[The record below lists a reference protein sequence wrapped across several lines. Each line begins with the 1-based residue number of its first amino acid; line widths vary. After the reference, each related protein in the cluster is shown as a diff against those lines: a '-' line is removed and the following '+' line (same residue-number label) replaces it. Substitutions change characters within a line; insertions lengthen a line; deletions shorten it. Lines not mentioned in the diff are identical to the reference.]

1 MARLLPLVATHPEP
15 PINAPLHTP
24 NAAEAHAVVRDG
36 RPLRVALLGYR
47 SAPFSGGQGV
57 YLRYLSQALM
67 QLGHD
72 VTVISGP
79 PYPHLVEGVKLVQ
92 LPSLDLYS
100 RDLWS
105 VTREELGDSLGRK
118 EWFSKLSGGFAEP
131 ETFGERV
138 RDWLL
143 DHADEFDV
151 VHDNQTLAEGILDLQ
166 RAGLPVVTTIH
177 HPITRDLRVALA
189 GEPRWWWRLMIR
201 RWHRFLGMQS
211 RVAAQ
216 LRHIVTVSRCSAAD
230 IATDFG
236 VLPGSLHV
244 VPNGVDT
251 ELFKPMPTVTRNPS
265 QIIAT
270 ASADAPLKGL
280 PVLLKALKKLVEADP
295 ARQLVL
301 IARPKPGGDTEAV
314 IKHLGLVDHIRFV
327 GDASHEEINHLY
339 AESAVAVVPRSTR
352 VLVYPPLRR
361 WPPVFRW
368 YRVMVALWQRWSP
381 TVVCRYRRVTAM
393 RWQRLLSVCSLIRRW
408 QVRWAIRGGS
418 VWSDIS
424 AGQSVRSRWPR
435 SIEPVLKH
443 VDS

>member
-1 MARLLPLVATHPEP
+1 MAWLLPLVVTHPEP
-15 PINAPLHTP
+15 SINAPLHTP
-24 NAAEAHAVVRDG
+24 NAAEAHVAVRDG
-36 RPLRVALLGYR
+36 RPLSVVLLGYR
-47 SAPFSGGQGV
+47 SAPFSGGQGI

-67 QLGHD
+67 QLGHR

-79 PYPHLVEGVKLVQ
+79 PYPHLVEGVELIK

-105 VTREELGDSLGRK
+105 VTRAELGDRLGRK

-131 ETFGERV
+131 ETFGERA

-151 VHDNQTLAEGILDLQ
+151 VHDNQTLADGILYLEQ
-166 RAGLPVVTTIH
+166 ARLPVVTTIH

-211 RVAAQ
+211 RVAGR

-236 VLPGSLHV
+236 VLPGVLHV

-251 ELFKPMPTVTRNPS
+251 ELFKPLPS
-265 QIIAT
+265 VPRKRGQVIAT

-280 PVLLKALKKLVEADP
+280 SVLLKAFKKLVEMDP
-295 ARQLVL
+295 TRQLLL
-301 IARPKPGGDTEAV
+301 IARPKAGGNTEAL
-314 IKHLGLVDHIRFV
+314 IQRLRLVDHIRFV
-327 GDASHEEINHLY
+327 GDASHEEINRLY
-339 AESAVAVVPRSTR
+339 AESTVAVVPSLYEGFGLPAVEAMAAGIPLVSSDGGALAEVVADGGLLVPAGDSDALAETLER
-352 VLVYPPLRR
+352 VLTDPDLARALGDQGR
-361 WPPVFRW
+361 Q
-368 YRVMVALWQRWSP
+368 RVERHFCWSVCAQRMVAQ
-381 TVVCRYRRVTAM
+381 YRA
-393 RWQRLLSVCSLIRRW
+393 CID
-408 QVRWAIRGGS
+408 AC
-418 VWSDIS
+418 
-424 AGQSVRSRWPR
+424 
-435 SIEPVLKH
+435 
-443 VDS
+443 

>member
-1 MARLLPLVATHPEP
+1 MARLLPLAATHPEP

-24 NAAEAHAVVRDG
+24 NAAEAHTVVRDG
-36 RPLRVALLGYR
+36 SPLRVALLGYR

-67 QLGHD
+67 QLGHE

-79 PYPHLVEGVKLVQ
+79 PYPHLVEGVSLVE

-100 RDLWS
+100 RDLCS
-105 VTREELGDSLGRK
+105 VTREELGDRLGRK

-131 ETFGERV
+131 ETFGERA
-138 RDWLL
+138 RDWLI
-143 DHADEFDV
+143 DHANEFDV

-216 LRHIVTVSRCSAAD
+216 LRHIVTVSRYSAVD

-236 VLPGSLHV
+236 VLPGALHV

-251 ELFKPMPTVTRNPS
+251 QLFRPLPSVARNPR

-280 PVLLKALKKLVEADP
+280 AVLLRAFKTLVEADP
-295 ARQLVL
+295 SRRLVL
-301 IARPKPGGDTEAV
+301 IARPKPGGDTEAL
-314 IKHLGLVDHIRFV
+314 IKDLGLADHIRFV
-327 GDASHEEINHLY
+327 GDASHEDINRLY
-339 AESAVAVVPRSTR
+339 AESAVAVVPSLYEGFGLPAVEAMAAGVPLVSSDGGALAEVVADGGLLVPAGDCDALAEKLER
-352 VLVYPPLRR
+352 VLTDPALARALGDQGR
-361 WPPVFRW
+361 Q
-368 YRVMVALWQRWSP
+368 RVERQFCW
-381 TVVCRYRRVTAM
+381 
-393 RWQRLLSVCSLIRRW
+393 SVCAEQMVEQYR
-408 QVRWAIRGGS
+408 AC
-418 VWSDIS
+418 
-424 AGQSVRSRWPR
+424 
-435 SIEPVLKH
+435 IEAC
-443 VDS
+443 

>member
-1 MARLLPLVATHPEP
+1 MARLLPLAATHPEP

-24 NAAEAHAVVRDG
+24 NAAEAHTVVRDG
-36 RPLRVALLGYR
+36 SPLRVALLGYR

-67 QLGHD
+67 QLGHE

-79 PYPHLVEGVKLVQ
+79 PYPHLVEGVSLVE

-100 RDLWS
+100 RDLCS
-105 VTREELGDSLGRK
+105 VTREELGDRLGRK

-131 ETFGERV
+131 ETFGERA
-138 RDWLL
+138 RDWLI

-151 VHDNQTLAEGILDLQ
+151 VHDNQTLAEGTLDLQ

-216 LRHIVTVSRCSAAD
+216 LRHIVTVSRCSAVD

-236 VLPGSLHV
+236 VLPGALHV

-251 ELFKPMPTVTRNPS
+251 QLFRPLPSVARNPR

-280 PVLLKALKKLVEADP
+280 AVLLRAFKTLVEADP
-295 ARQLVL
+295 SRRLVL
-301 IARPKPGGDTEAV
+301 IARPKPGGDTEAL
-314 IKHLGLVDHIRFV
+314 IKDLGLADHIRFV
-327 GDASHEEINHLY
+327 GDASHEDINRLY
-339 AESAVAVVPRSTR
+339 AESAVAVVPSLYEGFGLPAVEAMAAGVPLVSSDGGALAEVVADGGLLVPAGDCDALAEKLER
-352 VLVYPPLRR
+352 VLTDPALARALGDQGR
-361 WPPVFRW
+361 Q
-368 YRVMVALWQRWSP
+368 RVERQFCW
-381 TVVCRYRRVTAM
+381 
-393 RWQRLLSVCSLIRRW
+393 SVCAEQMVEQYR
-408 QVRWAIRGGS
+408 AC
-418 VWSDIS
+418 
-424 AGQSVRSRWPR
+424 
-435 SIEPVLKH
+435 IEAC
-443 VDS
+443 

>member
-1 MARLLPLVATHPEP
+1 MARLLPLVETHPEP

-24 NAAEAHAVVRDG
+24 TAAEADVAVRDG
-36 RPLRVALLGYR
+36 RPLCVALLGYR

-67 QLGHD
+67 QLGHQ

-79 PYPHLVEGVKLVQ
+79 PYPHLAEGVELVK

-105 VTREELGDSLGRK
+105 VTRAELADRLGRK

-151 VHDNQTLAEGILDLQ
+151 VHDNQTLADGILDLQ
-166 RAGLPVVTTIH
+166 RANLPVVTTIH

-189 GEPRWWWRLMIR
+189 REPRWWLRLMIR

-211 RVAAQ
+211 RVAGR

-236 VLPGSLHV
+236 VLPGVLHV

-251 ELFKPMPTVTRNPS
+251 ELFKPLSSVPRKRG

-280 PVLLKALKKLVEADP
+280 PVLLKAFKKLVVTDP
-295 ARQLVL
+295 ARQLLL
-301 IARPKPGGDTEAV
+301 IARPRAGGDTAALT
-314 IKHLGLVDHIRFV
+314 KHLGLVDHVRFV
-327 GDASHEEINHLY
+327 GDASHEEINRLY
-339 AESAVAVVPRSTR
+339 AESAVAVVPSLYEGFGLPAVEAMAAGIPLVSSDGGALAEVVADGGLVVPAGDSDALAATLER
-352 VLVYPPLRR
+352 VLTDPNFARALGDQGRQ
-361 WPPVFRW
+361 
-368 YRVMVALWQRWSP
+368 RVERHFCWSVCAQQMVAQ
-381 TVVCRYRRVTAM
+381 YRA
-393 RWQRLLSVCSLIRRW
+393 CID
-408 QVRWAIRGGS
+408 AC
-418 VWSDIS
+418 
-424 AGQSVRSRWPR
+424 
-435 SIEPVLKH
+435 
-443 VDS
+443 

>member
-1 MARLLPLVATHPEP
+1 MARLLPLVETHPEP

-24 NAAEAHAVVRDG
+24 NAAEADVAVRDG
-36 RPLRVALLGYR
+36 RPLCVALLGYR

-67 QLGHD
+67 QLGHQ

-79 PYPHLVEGVKLVQ
+79 PYPHLAEGVELVK

-105 VTREELGDSLGRK
+105 VTRAELANRLGRK

-151 VHDNQTLAEGILDLQ
+151 VHDNQTLADGILDLQ
-166 RAGLPVVTTIH
+166 RANLPVVTTIH

-189 GEPRWWWRLMIR
+189 REPRWWLRLMIR

-211 RVAAQ
+211 RVAGR

-236 VLPGSLHV
+236 VLPGVLHV

-251 ELFKPMPTVTRNPS
+251 ELFKPLSSVPRKRG

-280 PVLLKALKKLVEADP
+280 PVLLKAFKKLVVTDP
-295 ARQLVL
+295 ARQLLL
-301 IARPKPGGDTEAV
+301 IARPRAGGDTAALTT
-314 IKHLGLVDHIRFV
+314 HLGLVDHVRFV
-327 GDASHEEINHLY
+327 GDASHEEINRLY
-339 AESAVAVVPRSTR
+339 AESAVAVVPSLYEGFGLPAVEAMAAGIPLVSSDGGALAEVVADGGLVVPAGDSDALAATLER
-352 VLVYPPLRR
+352 VLTDPNFARALGDQGRQ
-361 WPPVFRW
+361 
-368 YRVMVALWQRWSP
+368 RVERHFCWSVCAQQMVAQ
-381 TVVCRYRRVTAM
+381 YRA
-393 RWQRLLSVCSLIRRW
+393 CID
-408 QVRWAIRGGS
+408 AC
-418 VWSDIS
+418 
-424 AGQSVRSRWPR
+424 
-435 SIEPVLKH
+435 
-443 VDS
+443 

>member
-1 MARLLPLVATHPEP
+1 MARLLPLAATHPEP

-24 NAAEAHAVVRDG
+24 NAAEAHTVVRDG
-36 RPLRVALLGYR
+36 SPLRVALLGYR

-67 QLGHD
+67 QLGHE

-79 PYPHLVEGVKLVQ
+79 PYPHLVEGVSLVE

-100 RDLWS
+100 RDLCS
-105 VTREELGDSLGRK
+105 VTREELGDRLGRK

-131 ETFGERV
+131 ETFGERA
-138 RDWLL
+138 RDWLI
-143 DHADEFDV
+143 DHANEFDV
-151 VHDNQTLAEGILDLQ
+151 VHDNQTLAEGTLDLQ

-216 LRHIVTVSRCSAAD
+216 LRHIVTVSRCSAVD

-236 VLPGSLHV
+236 VLPGALHV

-251 ELFKPMPTVTRNPS
+251 QLFRPLPSVARNPR

-280 PVLLKALKKLVEADP
+280 AVLLRAFKTLVEADP
-295 ARQLVL
+295 SRRLVL
-301 IARPKPGGDTEAV
+301 IARPKPGGDTEAL
-314 IKHLGLVDHIRFV
+314 IKDLGLADHIRFV
-327 GDASHEEINHLY
+327 GDASHEDINRLY
-339 AESAVAVVPRSTR
+339 AESAVAVVPSLYEGFGLPAVEAMAAGVPLVSSDGGALAEVVADGGLLVPAGDCDALAEKLER
-352 VLVYPPLRR
+352 VLTDPALARALGDQGR
-361 WPPVFRW
+361 Q
-368 YRVMVALWQRWSP
+368 RVERQFCW
-381 TVVCRYRRVTAM
+381 
-393 RWQRLLSVCSLIRRW
+393 SVCAEQMVEQYR
-408 QVRWAIRGGS
+408 AC
-418 VWSDIS
+418 
-424 AGQSVRSRWPR
+424 
-435 SIEPVLKH
+435 IEAC
-443 VDS
+443 

>member
-1 MARLLPLVATHPEP
+1 MARLLPLVVTHPEP
-15 PINAPLHTP
+15 SINAPLHTP
-24 NAAEAHAVVRDG
+24 NAAEAHVAVRDC
-36 RPLRVALLGYR
+36 RPLSVVLLGYR

-67 QLGHD
+67 QLGHQ

-79 PYPHLVEGVKLVQ
+79 PYPHLVDGVELVK

-105 VTREELGDSLGRK
+105 VTREELSNRHGRK
-118 EWFSKLSGGFAEP
+118 EWLSKLSGGFAEP

-151 VHDNQTLAEGILDLQ
+151 VHDNQTLADGILDLQ

-189 GEPRWWWRLMIR
+189 GEPRWRWRLMIR

-211 RVAAQ
+211 KVAAQ

-236 VLPGSLHV
+236 VLPGALHV

-251 ELFKPMPTVTRNPS
+251 ELFKPLSSVTRNPN

-280 PVLLKALKKLVEADP
+280 PVLLQALKKLVEAEP
-295 ARQLVL
+295 GRQLLL
-301 IARPKPGGDTEAV
+301 IARPKAGGDTEAL
-314 IKHLGLVDHIRFV
+314 IKQLGVVDHIRFV
-327 GDASHEEINHLY
+327 GDASHEEINRLY
-339 AESAVAVVPRSTR
+339 AESAVAVVPSLYEGFGLPAVEAMAAGIPLVSSDGGALAEVVADGGMVVPAGDSNALAEALER
-352 VLVYPPLRR
+352 VLSDTTLARTLGDLGR
-361 WPPVFRW
+361 
-368 YRVMVALWQRWSP
+368 QRAERHFCW
-381 TVVCRYRRVTAM
+381 
-393 RWQRLLSVCSLIRRW
+393 SVCAQQMVEHYRARID
-408 QVRWAIRGGS
+408 AC
-418 VWSDIS
+418 
-424 AGQSVRSRWPR
+424 
-435 SIEPVLKH
+435 
-443 VDS
+443 

>member
-1 MARLLPLVATHPEP
+1 MARLLPLVETHPEP

-24 NAAEAHAVVRDG
+24 NAAEADVAVRDG
-36 RPLRVALLGYR
+36 RPLCVALLGYR

-67 QLGHD
+67 QLGHQ

-79 PYPHLVEGVKLVQ
+79 PYPHLAEGVELVK

-105 VTREELGDSLGRK
+105 VTRAELADRLGRK

-151 VHDNQTLAEGILDLQ
+151 VHDNQTLADGILDLQ
-166 RAGLPVVTTIH
+166 RANLPVVTTIH

-189 GEPRWWWRLMIR
+189 REPRWWLRLMIR

-211 RVAAQ
+211 RVAGR

-236 VLPGSLHV
+236 VLPGVLHV

-251 ELFKPMPTVTRNPS
+251 ELFKPLSSVPRKRG

-280 PVLLKALKKLVEADP
+280 PVLLKAFKKLVVTDP
-295 ARQLVL
+295 ARQLLL
-301 IARPKPGGDTEAV
+301 IARPRAGGDTAALT
-314 IKHLGLVDHIRFV
+314 KHLGLVDHVRFV
-327 GDASHEEINHLY
+327 GDASHEEINRLY
-339 AESAVAVVPRSTR
+339 AESAVAVVPSLYEGFGLPAVEAMAAGIPLVSSDGGALAEVVADGGLVVPAGDSDALAATLER
-352 VLVYPPLRR
+352 VLTDPNFARALGDQGRQ
-361 WPPVFRW
+361 
-368 YRVMVALWQRWSP
+368 RVERHFCWSVCAQQMVAQ
-381 TVVCRYRRVTAM
+381 YRA
-393 RWQRLLSVCSLIRRW
+393 CID
-408 QVRWAIRGGS
+408 AC
-418 VWSDIS
+418 
-424 AGQSVRSRWPR
+424 
-435 SIEPVLKH
+435 
-443 VDS
+443 

>member
-1 MARLLPLVATHPEP
+1 MARLLPLAATHPEP

-24 NAAEAHAVVRDG
+24 NAAEAHTVVRDG
-36 RPLRVALLGYR
+36 SPLRVALLGYR

-67 QLGHD
+67 QLGHE

-79 PYPHLVEGVKLVQ
+79 PYPHLVEGVSLVE

-100 RDLWS
+100 RDLCS
-105 VTREELGDSLGRK
+105 VTREELGDRLGRK

-131 ETFGERV
+131 ETFGERA
-138 RDWLL
+138 RDWLI
-143 DHADEFDV
+143 DHANEFDV

-216 LRHIVTVSRCSAAD
+216 LRHIVTVSRCSAVD

-236 VLPGSLHV
+236 VLPGALHV

-251 ELFKPMPTVTRNPS
+251 QLFRPLPSVARNPR

-280 PVLLKALKKLVEADP
+280 AVLLRAFKTLVEADP
-295 ARQLVL
+295 SRRLVL
-301 IARPKPGGDTEAV
+301 IARPKPGGDTEAL
-314 IKHLGLVDHIRFV
+314 IKDLGLADHIRFV
-327 GDASHEEINHLY
+327 GDASHEDINRLY
-339 AESAVAVVPRSTR
+339 AESAVAVVPSLYEGFGLPAVEAMAAGVPLVSSDGGALAEVVADGGLLVPAGDCDALAEKLER
-352 VLVYPPLRR
+352 VLTDPALARALGDQGR
-361 WPPVFRW
+361 Q
-368 YRVMVALWQRWSP
+368 RVERQFCW
-381 TVVCRYRRVTAM
+381 
-393 RWQRLLSVCSLIRRW
+393 SVCAEQMVEQYR
-408 QVRWAIRGGS
+408 AC
-418 VWSDIS
+418 
-424 AGQSVRSRWPR
+424 
-435 SIEPVLKH
+435 IEAC
-443 VDS
+443 

>member
-1 MARLLPLVATHPEP
+1 MARLLPLVETHPEP

-24 NAAEAHAVVRDG
+24 NAAEADVAVRDG
-36 RPLRVALLGYR
+36 RPLCVALLGYR

-67 QLGHD
+67 QLGHQ

-79 PYPHLVEGVKLVQ
+79 PYPHLAEGVELVK

-105 VTREELGDSLGRK
+105 VTRAELADRLGRK

-151 VHDNQTLAEGILDLQ
+151 VHDNQTLADGILDLQ
-166 RAGLPVVTTIH
+166 RANLPVVTTIH

-189 GEPRWWWRLMIR
+189 REPRWWLRLMIR

-211 RVAAQ
+211 RVAGR

-236 VLPGSLHV
+236 VLPGVLHV

-251 ELFKPMPTVTRNPS
+251 ELFKPLSSVPRKRG

-280 PVLLKALKKLVEADP
+280 PVLLKAFKKLVVTDP
-295 ARQLVL
+295 ARQLLL
-301 IARPKPGGDTEAV
+301 IARPRAGGDTAALTT
-314 IKHLGLVDHIRFV
+314 HLGLVDHVRFV
-327 GDASHEEINHLY
+327 GDASHEEINRLY
-339 AESAVAVVPRSTR
+339 AESAVAVVPSLYEGFGLPAVEAMAAGIPLVSSDGGALAEVVADGGLVVPAGDSDALAATLER
-352 VLVYPPLRR
+352 VLTDPNFARALGDQGRQ
-361 WPPVFRW
+361 
-368 YRVMVALWQRWSP
+368 RVERHFCWSVCAQQMVAQ
-381 TVVCRYRRVTAM
+381 YRA
-393 RWQRLLSVCSLIRRW
+393 CID
-408 QVRWAIRGGS
+408 AC
-418 VWSDIS
+418 
-424 AGQSVRSRWPR
+424 
-435 SIEPVLKH
+435 
-443 VDS
+443 

>member
-1 MARLLPLVATHPEP
+1 MARLLPLAATHPEP

-24 NAAEAHAVVRDG
+24 NAAEAHTVVRDG
-36 RPLRVALLGYR
+36 SPLRVALLGYR

-67 QLGHD
+67 QLGHE

-79 PYPHLVEGVKLVQ
+79 PYPHLVEGVSLVE

-100 RDLWS
+100 RDLCS
-105 VTREELGDSLGRK
+105 VTREELGDRLGRK

-131 ETFGERV
+131 ETFGERA
-138 RDWLL
+138 RDWLI
-143 DHADEFDV
+143 DHANEFDV
-151 VHDNQTLAEGILDLQ
+151 VHDNQTLAEGTLDLQ

-216 LRHIVTVSRCSAAD
+216 LRHIVTVSRYSAVD

-236 VLPGSLHV
+236 VLPGALHV

-251 ELFKPMPTVTRNPS
+251 QLFRPLPSVARNPR

-280 PVLLKALKKLVEADP
+280 AVLLRAFKTLVEADP
-295 ARQLVL
+295 SRRLVL
-301 IARPKPGGDTEAV
+301 IARPKPGGDTEAL
-314 IKHLGLVDHIRFV
+314 IKDLGLADHIRFV
-327 GDASHEEINHLY
+327 GDASHEDINRLY
-339 AESAVAVVPRSTR
+339 AESAVAVVPSLYEGFGLPAVEAMAAGVPLVSSDGGALAEVVADGGLLVPAGDCDALAEKLER
-352 VLVYPPLRR
+352 VLTDPALARALGDQGR
-361 WPPVFRW
+361 Q
-368 YRVMVALWQRWSP
+368 RVERQFCW
-381 TVVCRYRRVTAM
+381 
-393 RWQRLLSVCSLIRRW
+393 SVCAEQMVEQYR
-408 QVRWAIRGGS
+408 AC
-418 VWSDIS
+418 
-424 AGQSVRSRWPR
+424 
-435 SIEPVLKH
+435 IEAC
-443 VDS
+443 